1 MEDFQVMS
9 NVVLSIIVLVDELLC
24 IVNTINSLLRLFLFR
39 QLQILQMIL
48 LSIAS

>member
-24 IVNTINSLLRLFLFR
+24 IVNTINSLLSIFLFR